1 MADKKAED
9 NLNYKD
15 SKRLRKVE
23 SLAGLLNRKATM
35 GDTIVPSDLELL
47 SEQYMELKEKGADVS
62 DLDEKINN
70 IKKNYKINQ
79 KMIKKGKVPL
89 EERLGKEIE
98 L

>member
-23 SLAGLLNRKATM
+23 SLAGLLNRKVTM

>member
-15 SKRLRKVE
+15 NKRLKKVE
-23 SLAGLLNRKATM
+23 SLAGLLNRKVTM

-79 KMIKKGKVPL
+79 KMLKKGKVPL

-98 L
+98 I

>member
-9 NLNYKD
+9 NLNYED
-15 SKRLRKVE
+15 NKRLKKVE